1 MTPTDRILTALNTLL
16 TRRERQHAPAR
27 PSIVL
32 GRHQDGTERI
42 LRLDATCPTRSTP
55 DNHYPGTTLLTPT
68 LAAFHRAGSTGIG
81 TTETLTS
88 GTLWIEHLDPNEFHP
103 GQTYQVTVTGRGF
116 DTTTRLDFLD
126 PDPEAPEGTL
136 NPDLEVLSILHVSSE
151 VLLLELTVAPG
162 AHLIT
167 NAPIAFGRQ

>member
-1 MTPTDRILTALNTLL
+1 MTASEKVLSLLQNLL
-16 TRRERQHAPAR
+16 THRDRRQAVIR
-27 PSIVL
+27 PSIVQ

-55 DNHYPGTTLLTPT
+55 NNHYPGTTLLTPT

-81 TTETLTS
+81 SSSSLS
-88 GTLWIEHLDPNEFHP
+88 APTLWIEHLNPNEYHP

-116 DTTTRLDFLD
+116 DTTTRIDFLD

-136 NPDLEVLSILHVSSE
+136 NPNLEILSLLYVSPE
-151 VLLLELTVAPG
+151 TLLLELTVAPG
-162 AHLIT
+162 ARLLT